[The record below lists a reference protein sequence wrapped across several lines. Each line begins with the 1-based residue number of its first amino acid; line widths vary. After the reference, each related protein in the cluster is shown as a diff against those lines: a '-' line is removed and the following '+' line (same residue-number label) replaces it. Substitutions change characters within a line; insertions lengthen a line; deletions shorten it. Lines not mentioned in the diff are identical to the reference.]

1 MKDLKTKRELNEFKT
16 DLINKIYDH
25 TKKISTLLIF
35 GELEILD
42 DVAHNQYADL
52 KNWFDCFNKLNKLME
67 KRLNE
72 LSEMDLEEIEE
83 IEDIE

>member
-1 MKDLKTKRELNEFKT
+1 MKDLKTKRELNELKL
-16 DLINKIYDH
+16 DLVQQIFNN
-25 TKKISTLLIF
+25 TKKINYLLEDY
-35 GELEILD
+35 ELEILD
-42 DVAHNQYADL
+42 DINHYQYTDL
-52 KNWFDCFNKLNKLME
+52 KDWFDCFNKLNKLME